1 MVYLIYFNLKVI
13 VFNSI
18 YIKAN
23 YNAVKGIRYIM
34 QNLDYILDLN
44 IYTTCKPFLLLL
56 SIL

>member
-1 MVYLIYFNLKVI
+1 MHFNLKVI

-34 QNLDYILDLN
+34 Q
-44 IYTTCKPFLLLL
+44 KP
-56 SIL
+56 